1 VTPAAAAAA
10 LWRHNSEQTEA
21 DFLEQLLE
29 PAGAS
34 KQQPQG
40 TGSAILPPRGSLVGK
55 PVALLVEVSVV
66 L

>member
-1 VTPAAAAAA
+1 MTPAAAAAA

-29 PAGAS
+29 PASSSRRAPVL
-34 KQQPQG
+34 QFCR
-40 TGSAILPPRGSLVGK
+40 LPPRGSLVGK